1 MYYVI
6 WKKPLW
12 RELIK
17 MFLFVI
23 VINHFIS
30 GYLDCFS
37 TLGQQQNVIQ
47 GLEVVK
53 GLYAVRKTDMQKK
66 KTECGHS
73 YEDNIPV
80 CLPLL
85 WERERASEL
94 LQTGCILISKTVG
107 FALPCSKG
115 HLVFHPCL
123 IRRMSE
129 MTIEQ
134 TWWHCFNRTV
144 LFYTIVRS
152 VVFKKRGIVRIHSDL
167 ASTLPTSR
175 PLPYPS
181 AFQKLGAQTGISNIN
196 TCHVL
201 YTGTA
206 LKTNLSAFLPQRR
219 LHSDLHEDKS
229 NFIII
234 IIIVDV
240 LSSCL

>member
-1 MYYVI
+1 MKTTFPSVY
-6 WKKPLW
+6 
-12 RELIK
+12 
-17 MFLFVI
+17 
-23 VINHFIS
+23 HF
-30 GYLDCFS
+30 C
-37 TLGQQQNVIQ
+37 
-47 GLEVVK
+47 
-53 GLYAVRKTDMQKK
+53 
-66 KTECGHS
+66 
-73 YEDNIPV
+73 
-80 CLPLL
+80 
-85 WERERASEL
+85 ERERASEL
-94 LQTGCILISKTVG
+94 PQTGCILISKTVG

-123 IRRMSE
+123 IRRVSE

-134 TWWHCFNRTV
+134 TLWHCFNRTV

-175 PLPYPS
+175 PLPYPP

-206 LKTNLSAFLPQRR
+206 LKTNLSAFLAQRR
-219 LHSDLHEDKS
+219 LYSDLHEDKS

-234 IIIVDV
+234 IIIIVDV

>member
-1 MYYVI
+1 MWYGVRGCGRVVRSSKNRYAEKKINWMWSFI
-6 WKKPLW
+6 WRQHSRL
-12 RELIK
+12 
-17 MFLFVI
+17 
-23 VINHFIS
+23 
-30 GYLDCFS
+30 S
-37 TLGQQQNVIQ
+37 TTSV
-47 GLEVVK
+47 
-53 GLYAVRKTDMQKK
+53 
-66 KTECGHS
+66 
-73 YEDNIPV
+73 
-80 CLPLL
+80 
-85 WERERASEL
+85 RERASEL
-94 LQTGCILISKTVG
+94 PQTGCILISKTVG
-107 FALPCSKG
+107 FVLPCSKG

-144 LFYTIVRS
+144 IFYTIVRS

-206 LKTNLSAFLPQRR
+206 LKANLSAFLAQRK
-219 LHSDLHEDKS
+219 LYSDLHEDKA